1 MYAVIFRARAS
12 ELDSDYGATA
22 ATLRDTALSQ
32 YGCREFTSACEDG
45 YEIAISYWDS
55 LEDIAAWR
63 ADPAHRLAQAQGREQ
78 WYADY
83 RVQIV
88 KIEREYGTL

>member
-1 MYAVIFRARAS
+1 MTIVAFFDYECPFCSRVQKTL
-12 ELDSDYGATA
+12 EKLSDQLEETP
-22 ATLRDTALSQ
+22 
-32 YGCREFTSACEDG
+32 
-45 YEIAISYWDS
+45 YWDS